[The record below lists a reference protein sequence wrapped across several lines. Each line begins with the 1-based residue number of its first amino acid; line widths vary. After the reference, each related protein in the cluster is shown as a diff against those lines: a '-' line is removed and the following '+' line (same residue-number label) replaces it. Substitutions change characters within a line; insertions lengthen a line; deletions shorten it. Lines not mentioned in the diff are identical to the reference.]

1 MTSVMMKH
9 IGGKYTLVVSG
20 HADYNPGNDIVCAA
34 CSVLAETLNM
44 ALDQFNESYQSSIKS
59 GFALIESSSKTAK
72 PYFEMAYVGYK
83 ALAES
88 YPDHVQ
94 IIKKE

>member
-1 MTSVMMKH
+1 MMKY
-9 IGGKYTLVVSG
+9 IAGKYTLVVSG

-34 CSVLAETLNM
+34 CSVLAETLSRT
-44 ALDQFNESYQSSIKS
+44 LDTMGHPHQEKFKS
-59 GFALIESSSKTAK
+59 GFARIESSSKEAE
-72 PYFEMAYVGYK
+72 PYFKMAHIGYR

-94 IIKKE
+94 IIQD